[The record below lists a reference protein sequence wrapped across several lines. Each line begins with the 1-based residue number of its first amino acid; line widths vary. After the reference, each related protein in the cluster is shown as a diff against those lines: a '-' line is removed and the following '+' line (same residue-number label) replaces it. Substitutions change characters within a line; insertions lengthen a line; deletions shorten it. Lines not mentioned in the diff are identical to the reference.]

1 MDKKRI
7 IESIENTTAGDV
19 APTGGDLDADRYQA
33 KVAGEE
39 AIGGT
44 SPTPGQNNV
53 DDIAAS
59 TGVEFSDSEPIG
71 VRAELEERDRQR
83 WALDPD
89 SENRPGPDDLSG
101 TQA

>member
-1 MDKKRI
+1 MDKKTI
-7 IESIENTTAGDV
+7 IEAIENTTTGDV

-59 TGVEFSDSEPIG
+59 TGVEFSDSEPVG
-71 VRAELEERDRQR
+71 VKAELEERDRQR
-83 WALDPD
+83 WALDPA
-89 SENRPGPDDLSG
+89 SQNRPGPDDLTG
-101 TQA
+101 TKA

>member
-7 IESIENTTAGDV
+7 IETIENTTAGDV

-44 SPTPGQNNV
+44 TPTPGQNNV

-59 TGVEFSDSEPIG
+59 AGVEFSDSEPIA
-71 VRAELEERDRQR
+71 VKEELEERDRQR

-101 TQA
+101 VRA